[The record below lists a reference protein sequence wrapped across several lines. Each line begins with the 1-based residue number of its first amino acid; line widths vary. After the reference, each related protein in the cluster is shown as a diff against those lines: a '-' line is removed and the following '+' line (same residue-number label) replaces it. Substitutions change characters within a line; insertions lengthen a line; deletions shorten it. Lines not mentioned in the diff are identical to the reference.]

1 MKNSLAT
8 LEYTMADGQVLT
20 ADTVRNYLVSGN
32 GNVTDQ
38 EVVMFIELCKAQHLN
53 PFIREAYL
61 IKFSNAPANIV
72 VGKDVFVKRAYRN
85 PDYEGMRAG
94 IVVVDKTGDVKER
107 EGSLKAPGETLIGGW
122 CEVYIKNKKH
132 PIKSIVSLE
141 EYSKAQSTWKSMPMV
156 MIRKVAMVTALREAF
171 PEDLQGMYD
180 ASEMQN
186 VPDKLPEKEVK
197 VGYATQG
204 QKQTIMKLASM
215 KGLYDYNTKDIT
227 KLQEFCNSNGYCLKE
242 LKFDEVEP
250 LLELLEKYGMLYYA
264 KDSIDYELKLWEY
277 LPNNHDDIETAQY
290 FFCTSNPKHYKRI
303 IDIYPRT
310 VKLRCRK

>member
-38 EVVMFIELCKAQHLN
+38 EVRMFIELCKAQHLN

-61 IKFSNAPANIV
+61 IKFGNSPANIV

-94 IVVVDKTGDVKER
+94 IVVVNKDGDVKER

-122 CEVYIKNKKH
+122 CEVYVKNKKH
-132 PIKSIVSLE
+132 PIKSLVSLE
-141 EYSKAQSTWKSMPMV
+141 EYSKSQSTWKSMPMV

-215 KGLYDYNTKDIT
+215 KGLYDYSNSKDIS
-227 KLQEFCNSNGYCLKE
+227 KLQEFCNNYGYCLKE

-250 LLELLEKYGMLYYA
+250 LLELLEKYEIKEEFEIFDA
-264 KDSIDYELKLWEY
+264 DFKPIEE
-277 LPNNHDDIETAQY
+277 DDPQLGFEV
-290 FFCTSNPKHYKRI
+290 N
-303 IDIYPRT
+303 
-310 VKLRCRK
+310 

>member
-61 IKFSNAPANIV
+61 IKFGNSPANIV
-72 VGKDVFVKRAYRN
+72 VGKDVFVRRAYRN

-171 PEDLQGMYD
+171 PEDLAGCYD
-180 ASEMQN
+180 AAEMQN

-197 VGYATQG
+197 VGYATSS
-204 QKQTIMKLASM
+204 QKKVIMKLAET
-215 KGLYDYNTKDIT
+215 KGLYCFENKDVS
-227 KLQEFCNSNGYCLKE
+227 KLEEFCSSNGYCLKE
-242 LKFDEVEP
+242 LKYDEVDELLDVLTKYEPKEIVVDANFKEVEP
-250 LLELLEKYGMLYYA
+250 VE
-264 KDSIDYELKLWEY
+264 
-277 LPNNHDDIETAQY
+277 DIEQVTL
-290 FFCTSNPKHYKRI
+290 I
-303 IDIYPRT
+303 
-310 VKLRCRK
+310 

>member
-8 LEYTMADGQVLT
+8 LEYTMQDGQVLT

-32 GNVTDQ
+32 GAVSDQ
-38 EVVMFIELCKAQHLN
+38 EVVMFIELCKAQKLN

-61 IKFSNAPANIV
+61 IKFGNSPANIV
-72 VGKDVFVKRAYRN
+72 VGKDVFFKRANRN

-94 IVVVDKTGDVKER
+94 IVVVTKDGEVKER

-122 CEVYIKNKKH
+122 CEVYVKYKKH
-132 PIKSIVSLE
+132 PIKSVVSLE
-141 EYSKAQSTWKSMPMV
+141 EYSKSQSTWKSMPMV

-180 ASEMQN
+180 ASEINN

-197 VGYATQG
+197 VGYASQG
-204 QKQTIMKLASM
+204 QKQGIMKLASM
-215 KGLYDYNTKDIT
+215 KGLYDYDNPKDIN
-227 KLQEFCNSNGYCLKE
+227 KLQEFCESNGYCLKE

-250 LLELLEKYGMLYYA
+250 LLDLLSKY
-264 KDSIDYELKLWEY
+264 E
-277 LPNNHDDIETAQY
+277 
-290 FFCTSNPKHYKRI
+290 PKTEIVDADFKEVEEDPQVGFEI
-303 IDIYPRT
+303 N
-310 VKLRCRK
+310 

>member
-61 IKFSNAPANIV
+61 IKFGNSPANIV

-156 MIRKVAMVTALREAF
+156 MIRKVAMVTALKEAF

-186 VPDKLPEKEVK
+186 VPDNLPEKEIK
-197 VGYATQG
+197 VGMATAG
-204 QKQTIMKLASM
+204 QKQV
-215 KGLYDYNTKDIT
+215 D
-227 KLQEFCNSNGYCLKE
+227 
-242 LKFDEVEP
+242 
-250 LLELLEKYGMLYYA
+250 
-264 KDSIDYELKLWEY
+264 
-277 LPNNHDDIETAQY
+277 
-290 FFCTSNPKHYKRI
+290 
-303 IDIYPRT
+303 
-310 VKLRCRK
+310 RKSVV

>member
-61 IKFSNAPANIV
+61 IKFGNSPANIV

-186 VPDKLPEKEVK
+186 VPDNLPEKEIK
-197 VGYATQG
+197 VGMATAG
-204 QKQTIMKLASM
+204 QKQVIMKLASM
-215 KGLYDYNTKDIT
+215 KGLYDYSNSKDIS
-227 KLQEFCNSNGYCLKE
+227 KLQEFCNNHGYCLKE

-250 LLELLEKYGMLYYA
+250 LLELLEKYEIKEEFEVFDA
-264 KDSIDYELKLWEY
+264 DFKPIEE
-277 LPNNHDDIETAQY
+277 DDPQLGFEV
-290 FFCTSNPKHYKRI
+290 N
-303 IDIYPRT
+303 
-310 VKLRCRK
+310 

>member
-61 IKFSNAPANIV
+61 IKFGNSPANIV

-186 VPDKLPEKEVK
+186 VPDNLPEKEIK
-197 VGYATQG
+197 VGMATAG
-204 QKQTIMKLASM
+204 QKQVIMKLASM
-215 KGLYDYNTKDIT
+215 KGLFDYSNSKDIS
-227 KLQEFCNSNGYCLKE
+227 KLQEFCNNNGYCLSE

-250 LLELLEKYGMLYYA
+250 LLELLDKYEIKEEFEVFDA
-264 KDSIDYELKLWEY
+264 DFKPIE
-277 LPNNHDDIETAQY
+277 DDPQLGFEV
-290 FFCTSNPKHYKRI
+290 N
-303 IDIYPRT
+303 
-310 VKLRCRK
+310 

>member
-1 MKNSLAT
+1 MNNIHVTNKSALALAEFT
-8 LEYTMADGQVLT
+8 TETGQVLT
-20 ADTVRNYLVSGN
+20 ADTVKNYLVSGN
-32 GNVTDQ
+32 GAVTDQ
-38 EVVMFIELCKAQHLN
+38 EVLMFIELCKAQHLN

-61 IKFSNAPANIV
+61 IKFGNSPANIV

-94 IVVVDKTGDVKER
+94 IVVVSKDGDVKER

-197 VGYATQG
+197 VGYATSG
-204 QKQTIMKLASM
+204 QKQGIMKLASI
-215 KGLYDYNTKDIT
+215 KGLYDYENPKDIS
-227 KLQEFCNSNGYCLKE
+227 KMQEFCDSNGYCLKE
-242 LKFDEVEP
+242 LKFDEVDVVLDLLTKYEP
-250 LLELLEKYGMLYYA
+250 KEEIIVDTDFKEVTELDEQVTLE
-264 KDSIDYELKLWEY
+264 
-277 LPNNHDDIETAQY
+277 
-290 FFCTSNPKHYKRI
+290 
-303 IDIYPRT
+303 
-310 VKLRCRK
+310 V

>member
-61 IKFSNAPANIV
+61 IKFGNSPANIV
-72 VGKDVFVKRAYRN
+72 VGKDVFVRRAYRN

-186 VPDKLPEKEVK
+186 VPDNLPEKEIK
-197 VGYATQG
+197 VGMATAG
-204 QKQTIMKLASM
+204 QKQVIMKLASM
-215 KGLYDYNTKDIT
+215 KGLYDYSNSKDIS
-227 KLQEFCNSNGYCLKE
+227 KLQEFCNNHGYCLKE

-250 LLELLEKYGMLYYA
+250 LLELLDKYEIKEEFEVFDA
-264 KDSIDYELKLWEY
+264 DFKPIEE
-277 LPNNHDDIETAQY
+277 DDPQLGFEV
-290 FFCTSNPKHYKRI
+290 N
-303 IDIYPRT
+303 
-310 VKLRCRK
+310 